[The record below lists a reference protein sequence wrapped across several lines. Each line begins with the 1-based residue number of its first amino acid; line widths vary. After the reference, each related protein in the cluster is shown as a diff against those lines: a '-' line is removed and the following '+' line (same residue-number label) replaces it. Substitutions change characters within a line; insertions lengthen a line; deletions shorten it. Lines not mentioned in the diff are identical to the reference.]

1 MDELRLSLELFAGP
15 LDLLLHLVRKN
26 EMDILEVDIAEVAEQ
41 FCIYLDAMRELNLD
55 VAADYLFMASRLTRM
70 KASYVDPASHYDD
83 GGEDV
88 IEAHEG
94 LIQELLRYRA
104 VREAALHLD
113 RMFKETRKM
122 HPSGARLPEEE
133 KALSLDEV
141 SLWQL
146 ALAFA
151 RLMKETG
158 VGKCSITIE
167 LDERTVE
174 EYLKELMEAV
184 ERRVE
189 FIRLIKKRARRTEVA
204 GYFLAV
210 LEGVRRGHLEVYQ
223 SEPFGRLYIKR
234 KGLVVTER
242 GGTEEAGDKAG

>member
-1 MDELRLSLELFAGP
+1 
-15 LDLLLHLVRKN
+15 
-26 EMDILEVDIAEVAEQ
+26 
-41 FCIYLDAMRELNLD
+41 
-55 VAADYLFMASRLTRM
+55 M